1 METTQRPQKVADHA
15 GMARR
20 RRNLA
25 PASNCAHT
33 RAGKGKLGPWKGWL
47 RRERTPGPLNGDR
60 DTMRPWVDDG
70 DTPVARCR
78 SGERGQR
85 ELEGER
91 IS

>member
-1 METTQRPQKVADHA
+1 
-15 GMARR
+15 MARR

-33 RAGKGKLGPWKGWL
+33 RAGKGKLGAWEGWL
-47 RRERTPGPLNGDR
+47 PRERTPGPLNDGR

-70 DTPVARCR
+70 DTPAARCR

-85 ELEGER
+85 EPEGER